1 MVTVPM
7 NSDAIGVNRD
17 TELGLQVNL
26 TLLSL
31 KLRLSVLDF
40 YAVCQPKKSYDIDK
54 MADLFELYHNYL
66 VQTDRDY
73 KKTYEKEGIS

>member
-1 MVTVPM
+1 MP
-7 NSDAIGVNRD
+7 
-17 TELGLQVNL
+17 TE
-26 TLLSL
+26 
-31 KLRLSVLDF
+31 
-40 YAVCQPKKSYDIDK
+40 KSYDIDK